1 MKGFKGDRGL
11 TGDKGEPGPPGRDG
25 LPGDKGLQG
34 ISVCILI
41 KKTCGKIF
49 LYIIIILCTI
59 NTLSSINNNL
69 IINMSKQ

>member
-34 ISVCILI
+34 FSVCISI
-41 KKTCGKIF
+41 KKTCEKIF
-49 LYIIIILCTI
+49 LFIRITI
-59 NTLSSINNNL
+59 YV
-69 IINMSKQ
+69 

>member
-34 ISVCILI
+34 FSVCISIRKKLWKKVSFHQNYLI
-41 KKTCGKIF
+41 YDKYT
-49 LYIIIILCTI
+49 
-59 NTLSSINNNL
+59 
-69 IINMSKQ
+69 IINIFCK